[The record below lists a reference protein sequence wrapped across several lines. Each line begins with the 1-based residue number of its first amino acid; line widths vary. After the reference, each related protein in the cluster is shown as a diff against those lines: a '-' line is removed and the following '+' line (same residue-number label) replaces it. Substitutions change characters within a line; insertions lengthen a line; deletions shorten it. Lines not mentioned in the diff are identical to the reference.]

1 MKAILK
7 ILFTIIAALLINSK
21 GTAQVIPQQRDTVKV
36 KTAQTDPEKAGQDA
50 TGTNRMQNGTGEVK
64 QATREVKRI
73 RNGRPDMTRAAGAR
87 PPSIVRPSGS
97 GVPKGMGRPGGVR
110 RGGR

>member
-7 ILFTIIAALLINSK
+7 ILFILSAAFIISYK
-21 GTAQVIPQQRDTVKV
+21 GNAQVVTQQRDTVKV
-36 KTAQTDPEKAGQDA
+36 RTAQTDQEKNGQESA
-50 TGTNRMQNGTGEVK
+50 GTNRMQNGTSTEK
-64 QATREVKRI
+64 QASMEVKRI

-97 GVPKGMGRPGGVR
+97 GVPKGMGRPGGIR

>member
-1 MKAILK
+1 MKAILN
-7 ILFTIIAALLINSK
+7 ILFILIAALLISNN
-21 GTAQVIPQQRDTVKV
+21 GNAQVVTQQRDTLKV
-36 KTAQTDPEKAGQDA
+36 RTTQADPEKAGQDA
-50 TGTNRMQNGTGEVK
+50 AGTNRMQNGTAEVK
-64 QATREVKRI
+64 QASKEVKRI
-73 RNGRPDMTRAAGAR
+73 RNGRPDMTRATGAR